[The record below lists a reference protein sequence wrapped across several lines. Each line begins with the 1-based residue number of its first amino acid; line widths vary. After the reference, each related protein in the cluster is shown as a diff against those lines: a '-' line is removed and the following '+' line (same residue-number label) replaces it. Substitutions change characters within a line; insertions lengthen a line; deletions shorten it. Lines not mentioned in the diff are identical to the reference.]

1 MDWDDLRVFLAVARA
16 GQLLGAAN
24 RLGLNHA
31 TVSRRLAS
39 LEKSLDARL
48 VDRLTTGCR
57 LTEAG
62 SRLFSVAERM
72 EREALTASALTGADG
87 AGDPQGVVRIGAP
100 DGFGVAWLAP
110 RLGALAA
117 RHPRLA
123 VELAPVPR
131 SFSLS
136 RREADL
142 VVAVERPAEGR
153 LVAVKLVDYALRL
166 YASRAYASA
175 KGLPREPADLPRHAL
190 VGYVPDLLISPAL
203 DYAAEFG
210 ALWTP
215 RLLVSSAL
223 GQVAA
228 VRSGAGLGILH
239 AFIAAGDPDL
249 VAVPG
254 FAPIMRTYW
263 LVWPETL
270 REVKTIRAVVD
281 FMTDAVAADR
291 AAFG

>member
-24 RLGLNHA
+24 RLGVNHA
-31 TVSRRLAS
+31 TVSRRIGA
-39 LEKSLDARL
+39 LETALDARL
-48 VDRLTTGCR
+48 IDRLTTGCR
-57 LTEAG
+57 LTPAG
-62 SRLFSVAERM
+62 ERLLAVAERM
-72 EREALTASALTGADG
+72 EREALSAAAMGDEGEQEATGAIR
-87 AGDPQGVVRIGAP
+87 VGAP
-100 DGFGVAWLAP
+100 DGFGVAWLAR
-110 RLGALAA
+110 RLGALAE

-123 VELAPVPR
+123 VELVPVPR
-131 SFSLS
+131 TISLS

-142 VVAVERPAEGR
+142 VIAVERPAEGR

-166 YASRAYASA
+166 YASRAYARDH
-175 KGLPREPADLPRHAL
+175 GLPRSPAELPGHAL

-203 DYAAEFG
+203 DYASEYGSF
-210 ALWTP
+210 WSP
-215 RLLVSSAL
+215 RLFVSSAL

-239 AFIAAGDPDL
+239 GFIAAGDPDL

-254 FAPIMRTYW
+254 FAPIMRSYW
-263 LVWPETL
+263 LVYPETL
-270 REVKTIRAVVD
+270 REVKAVRAVVAYL
-281 FMTDAVAADR
+281 TDAIAADR

>member
-24 RLGLNHA
+24 RLGVNHA
-31 TVSRRLAS
+31 TVSRRIAA
-39 LEKSLDARL
+39 LEKALGQR
-48 VDRLTTGCR
+48 VIDRLTTGCR
-57 LTEAG
+57 LTAAG
-62 SRLFSVAERM
+62 QRLFAAAEGM
-72 EREALTASALTGADG
+72 EREALAATALGAAEEADL
-87 AGDPQGVVRIGAP
+87 AGTVRLGAP

-110 RLGALAA
+110 RLAELAR
-117 RHPRLA
+117 RHPRLSI
-123 VELAPVPR
+123 ELVPVPR

-142 VVAVERPAEGR
+142 VVAVERPTEGR

-166 YASRAYASA
+166 YASRAYARDH
-175 KGLPREPADLPRHAL
+175 GLPREPADLSRHAL

-210 ALWTP
+210 AQWTP
-215 RLLVSSAL
+215 RLFVSSAL

-239 AFIAAGDPDL
+239 GFIAAGESEL
-249 VAVPG
+249 IAVPG
-254 FAPIMRTYW
+254 FAPIMRSYW
-263 LVWPETL
+263 LAYPETL
-270 REVKTIRAVVD
+270 RELKTIRAVIA
-281 FMTDAVAADR
+281 FLSDAIAADR